1 MSEWVSFLRFV
12 FVCIQD
18 LACVDVFVAGG
29 ARVCVCMPSFSA
41 RAFIQPVCIHQG
53 MCVCVSVYVCV
64 FVFSLISSVPA
75 GQFWHLE
82 RKTLCIPHGSTASSS
97 ELEMGL

>member
-1 MSEWVSFLRFV
+1 MAS
-12 FVCIQD
+12 VCLYSRLGMCECVLLLV
-18 LACVDVFVAGG
+18 LAYVY
-29 ARVCVCMPSFSA
+29 PSFSA
-41 RAFIQPVCIHQG
+41 CASIQPVCIHEG
-53 MCVCVSVYVCV
+53 MCMHTSVSVHVCV

-82 RKTLCIPHGSTASSS
+82 RKTLCIPHGSTASST